1 MYLSWAFRVKIL
13 VLLENC
19 QFDSSYYVEDG
30 EFRENI
36 FEEKKKRSR
45 KINRRR
51 KSDFL
56 CNIIDSSLYEHC
68 YQPVNKA
75 DRIIFQ

>member
-1 MYLSWAFRVKIL
+1 MFLSWASRVKIL

-36 FEEKKKRSR
+36 FEEKK
-45 KINRRR
+45 NGAE
-51 KSDFL
+51 KSTDDESQTV
-56 CNIIDSSLYEHC
+56 C
-68 YQPVNKA
+68 A
-75 DRIIFQ
+75 T